1 VKFMVDDEYAYGV
14 CGVFCEMCPTGN
26 GRIAE
31 LAEELLH
38 LTEGDYEWAR
48 DMVDFDFG
56 EVRKGI
62 GWFAKARCPTCL
74 KIEEPWCRV
83 LKCGKVVRKELRSC
97 LECDEFMTCPN
108 TDYHRDRYPF
118 VIEHHE
124 RVKEVGLDRHLE
136 EERARTRKG
145 MCLIDIRRY

>member
-1 VKFMVDDEYAYGV
+1 MTEEKYAYGV

-38 LTEGDYEWAR
+38 LTEDDYEWAKEL
-48 DMVDFDFG
+48 VDFDFA
-56 EVRKGI
+56 EVRRGI
-62 GWFAKARCPTCL
+62 EWFAKARCPTCL
-74 KIEEPWCRV
+74 NIEEPWCGV
-83 LKCGKVVRKELRSC
+83 LRCERITGKVLRSC
-97 LECDEFMTCPN
+97 LECDEFLTCPN

-118 VIEHHE
+118 VTDHHE

-136 EERARTRKG
+136 EERERTRKG
-145 MCLIDIRRY
+145 VCLVDIRRW